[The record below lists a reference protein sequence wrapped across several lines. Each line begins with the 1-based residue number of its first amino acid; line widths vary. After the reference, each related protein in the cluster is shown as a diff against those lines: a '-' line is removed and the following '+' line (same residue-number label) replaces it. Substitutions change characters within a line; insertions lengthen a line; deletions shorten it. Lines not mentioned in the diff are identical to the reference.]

1 MTLMPRKSD
10 THHSILIVSDSE
22 RFLTIVKKSLS
33 GFITIDIRKSASA
46 ARRSV
51 LERYY
56 NLVVLDTPLPDE
68 LGDGLAIDI
77 AEKQNTGVLVVTPQ
91 ELLEDFMEQLT
102 DTGILVL
109 SKSMP
114 IAYIDKAVR
123 YLVSI
128 QDRMLELEK
137 KTHRVEE
144 KLEEQRLLCKA
155 KILLAKK
162 KGMTEDEAHRYI
174 GKMAMNNGVSRKK
187 IAEELLEDL

>member
-46 ARRSV
+46 ARRAV

-114 IAYIDKAVR
+114 IEYTDKAIR

-155 KILLAKK
+155 KILLAKE

-174 GKMAMNNGVSRKK
+174 GRMAMNNGVSRKK